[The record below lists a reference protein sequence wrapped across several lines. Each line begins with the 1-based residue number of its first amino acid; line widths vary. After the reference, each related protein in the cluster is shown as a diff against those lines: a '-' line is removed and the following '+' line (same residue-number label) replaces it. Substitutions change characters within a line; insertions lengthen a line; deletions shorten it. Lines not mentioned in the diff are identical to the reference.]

1 MSIDKNPATPGDL
14 LKSVQQY
21 WDDGFRLITATCID
35 EGEEFRVIYSFDKEL
50 AISNLEVATPR
61 EQAIPSIS
69 GIYTCAFLI
78 ENEMKE
84 LFGLKID
91 NIALDLGGKMY
102 LVEDAQAAPMTRPIK
117 QKTKGD
123 E

>member
-1 MSIDKNPATPGDL
+1 MSIEKIPATTENL
-14 LKSVQQY
+14 LKSIKQY

-50 AISNLEVATPR
+50 AISNLEVVTPR
-61 EQAIPSIS
+61 EKAIPSIS
-69 GIYTCAFLI
+69 GIYACAFLI

-84 LFGLKID
+84 LFSLKID
-91 NIALDLGGKMY
+91 NLGLDLGGKMY
-102 LVEDAQAAPMTRPIK
+102 LVDDAPAAPMARPIK

>member
-1 MSIDKNPATPGDL
+1 MSIEKIPATTENL
-14 LKSVQQY
+14 LKSIKQY

-50 AISNLEVATPR
+50 AISNLEVVTPR
-61 EQAIPSIS
+61 EKAIPSIS
-69 GIYTCAFLI
+69 GIYACAFLI

-84 LFGLKID
+84 LFSLKID
-91 NIALDLGGKMY
+91 NLGLDLGGKMY
-102 LVEDAQAAPMTRPIK
+102 LVDDAPTAPMARPIK